1 MKIPELLKSRR
12 ILPAAVLVAILLG
25 VIVHLEAADHKD
37 SPAAEEGNLD
47 ITDVYAFGAGDSL
60 VLIMNVSPLLT
71 PGSATEAARFNNAGL
86 YQFKLDAQRDGVE
99 EAVIQVTFSDS
110 ADTQRVHVRGPAA
123 PAAKGPEGN
132 RLLADSS
139 AGVVSGAFDRVFG
152 DSGLTAFAGPRDDP
166 FFLHLLGDSS
176 LTSVLNAAYGAA
188 LDTTVGAPGEQ
199 TLAFSGEGPDD
210 FAGTN
215 VLSIAVRVPKASI
228 AGALGVDSAATI
240 FVWGTT
246 SLRD

>member
-1 MKIPELLKSRR
+1 
-12 ILPAAVLVAILLG
+12 VLVAILLG

-37 SPAAEEGNLD
+37 SPAADEGNLD
-47 ITDVYAFGAGDSL
+47 ITDIYAFGAGDSL
-60 VLIMNVSPLLT
+60 VLVMNVSPLLA
-71 PGSATEAARFNNAGL
+71 PGSATEGARFNNAGL

-110 ADTQRVHVRGPAA
+110 AGTQRVHVRGPAA
-123 PAAKGPEGN
+123 PAVTGPDGN
-132 RLLADSS
+132 RILADTA
-139 AGVVSGAFDRVFG
+139 AGTVSGAFDGVFG
-152 DSGLTAFAGPRDDP
+152 DSGLVAYAGPRDDP

-176 LTSVLNAAYGAA
+176 LTSVLNAAYAAA
-188 LDTTVGAPGEQ
+188 LDTVVGAPGEQ
-199 TLAFSGEGPDD
+199 SLAFSDEGPDD

-215 VLSIAVRVPKASI
+215 VLSIAVRVPKSSI
-228 AGALGVDSAATI
+228 AGAMGADSAATI